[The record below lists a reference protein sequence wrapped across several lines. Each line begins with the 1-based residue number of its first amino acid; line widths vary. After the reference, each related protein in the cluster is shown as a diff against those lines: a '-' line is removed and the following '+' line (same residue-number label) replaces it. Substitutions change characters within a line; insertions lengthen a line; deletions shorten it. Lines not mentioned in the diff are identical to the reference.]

1 MGTRRALE
9 RAPAPGRHQS
19 TNGTEAPAEE
29 EVVGPGVRPDSRN
42 YLLNVRPEN
51 RTTFCAIIS
60 QLTEETQP
68 SFEATLKS
76 RAVSENC
83 DAKFTC
89 IVSGFPEPELTWYK
103 DDEEMD
109 RYCGLPKY
117 EILRNGK
124 RHTLQLYKCREEDA
138 AIYQASARNSK
149 GIVSCSGVL
158 EVGTMTEYKIHQ
170 RWFAKLKRKAEAK
183 MREIEQSRR
192 RDKENVLDK
201 LRALSPERFQRK
213 RRFSAEDSKK
223 SPALVNKEDVIKVHI
238 PDSTTRLKVD
248 VAESGKEQL
257 INGESEFANEILSRQ
272 TGEITT
278 NGYVSS
284 ENLEEDGKEF
294 LAYVCETVEIITKK
308 PTDKESTAKKKKKE
322 DASAVI
328 PLKQDEKSSVVVT
341 QKIQGPNPAPIR
353 SPFSAAPPKN
363 QADEKMEVE
372 KTSAVQ
378 VKSATS
384 SPKFPKI
391 TFVRDT
397 KRNKDAEILKKK
409 DPEVCNAPVCS
420 VPSKEEGYFS
430 LRDMYLEN
438 TVLPAEEKK
447 TPPIPVR
454 SKAKADYQGL
464 KFPKEKPPETSRQE
478 GPVVTHKHAPGQ
490 KEKSTRHEVQAERTT
505 GVKLKQID
513 GKSLYTDSKSM
524 ELKKQSKVS
533 ESDPEIQ
540 RSPPLQ
546 KRPAPGKSGL
556 QSNSALM
563 PSVTHSGE
571 SHKLEIIQSDD
582 QLLLKTV
589 AAKQQN
595 VPSSE
600 KDNLKDFPEICKEQ
614 LDVETPSEV
623 AAREEAL
630 QKYHQLEMEYR
641 ALQQAYSVLQQ
652 QFEQTLKSSKET
664 EGVNHTSASILRE
677 NSISERA
684 VKNEE
689 HAATVLEVINPQF
702 PSSESNLSPTERLE
716 SKNPAAELKTNVPPT
731 SEPKPPARKLKGH
744 MSELNVSESA
754 PNSPELELKMTQPM
768 LKGLLLEQTELKA
781 PLRRTKAPV
790 PEAKVLASEL
800 KETTTE
806 PSELKTSVVEVKI
819 LVPEPS
825 ITDISP
831 ELKSPLPQLKAPMP
845 RQKDSQS
852 KPELEGHLPQ
862 LKVPMPGQKDAESKS
877 KAVASQPRPTA
888 PNLEMPVPTL
898 SKDKL
903 DNVNND
909 RVVDVPVY
917 METESPEKENI
928 AHISKVEVSATLNV
942 DYREAEH
949 LLDKSKMPSSDSLG
963 KPKVCIQ
970 YSSEGSGHSE
980 TKDGVAVMVG
990 GKEVKVLLP
999 PNIDIMGDVADHKTN
1014 ALRPLLKECIP
1025 SQGANSLS
1033 ETFGFPDE
1041 VEMIED
1047 IKDQQ
1052 ANDSVTVFSKSLIEE
1067 HQPSTE
1073 IDLPTMK
1080 KKSLSTSHDSTS
1092 LDVVGNV
1099 SQIGTGIISECAD
1112 EETHSKLT
1120 GTIFPPSTESQH
1132 HDHPIDVSN
1141 IEMPVSS
1148 SGESVAT
1155 LICDVKKEMDTK
1167 SSSEVASTTERD
1179 NAIDL
1184 LSGCSLSPEQD
1195 LDVEM
1200 TLQVSQGEVNEQKRA
1215 VMPSTITQASE
1226 EDGSKINLLSPD
1238 ISKTK
1243 DLVCTTATMPSIP
1256 QGTQEVVL
1264 DNFSTNQEKQNSGFV
1279 ASLKNSLLMLLN
1291 ITKNETDKN
1300 KIDTKDSVKVD
1311 KEEKDNS
1318 SNTSLFSDLGT
1329 GSSSLVANTN
1339 VETDKSDTCI
1349 QKEESL
1355 TSSSTS
1361 GIMTP
1366 SSDEEMVP
1374 NVDVLQQRKFA
1385 EVIDKELFPDVEIS
1399 CIGPGA
1405 TTTDQMTSQDQFSRN
1420 ADISA
1425 QRQEAGKVTL
1435 EAEGTSLLVPSI
1447 VVANFPHMECVQ
1459 TNDMPSDLQLD
1470 TNENAKSDDII
1481 SMIPAATPHELA
1493 LGARRKIYVS
1503 KSKQLEDADSNNFD
1517 SMTGQGSTKR
1527 DSPTVSPGLS
1537 RRNQTLLQ
1545 ASMASQSPPVERR
1558 SPGLARKMTTL
1569 EVPKVYAESSEGNS
1583 SGGGKLEENNSY
1595 ADMKDDLGELKRAND
1610 PFKAPQVIRKIRAE
1624 QFSDSSGNLKL
1635 WCQFFN
1641 VLSDSKI
1648 SWFKDEYPV
1657 AEASRC
1663 AGDEGQ
1669 VALAIVQA
1677 SKNDCGVYQC
1687 TIQNKYG
1694 TDSTDFLLSAEALSG
1709 FITREE
1715 TEVGEEIEM
1724 TPMVF
1729 AKGLADSGYWG
1740 DKFFGRI
1747 VAEDVNVGKGY
1758 LRKIL
1763 RVKVIYG
1770 LEPIFESGKTCIIKI
1785 RNLITFGTKNE
1796 STLLENNY
1804 DLTIQS
1810 CKIQNTTREYCKI
1823 FAAEA
1828 RVVPNFGQILE
1839 IIPLNLIYR
1848 PANNIPYA
1856 TIEDDLEGRFEKYC
1870 IKDKSGNLHMKNTS
1884 EIEKKCCAFQHWVYQ
1899 WTNGNVLITD
1909 LQGVGWKI
1917 TNVAIA
1923 TKSKGYQGLKESCC
1937 PSSVELFVSL
1947 HQCNRYCEMLGL
1959 RSLKSIDTLQT
1970 PAKPK
1975 GSKSPSMGRKAG
1987 STQSSPQIPKKGMPS
2002 PQGPRKSAVSP
2013 KTARKVTE
2021 TGELQPSAK
2030 QKTVETSKP
2039 AKMR

>member
-1 MGTRRALE
+1 MATRRALE
-9 RAPAPGRHQS
+9 RAPAPGRHPS
-19 TNGTEAPAEE
+19 TNGTEVQAEE

-68 SFEATLKS
+68 CFEATLKS
-76 RAVSENC
+76 RAVSEDC

-89 IVSGFPEPELTWYK
+89 IVTGFPEPELTWYK

-138 AIYQASARNSK
+138 AIYQASARNTK

-158 EVGTMTEYKIHQ
+158 EVGTMSEYKIHQ

-183 MREIEQSRR
+183 MREIEQSRK

-201 LRALSPERFQRK
+201 LRALSPERIQRK
-213 RRFSAEDSKK
+213 RRFSAEEGKK
-223 SPALVNKEDVIKVHI
+223 SPALVDKEDVIKVHI
-238 PDSTTRLKVD
+238 PDSTSRLKVD
-248 VAESGKEQL
+248 VADLGKEQL
-257 INGESEFANEILSRQ
+257 INGEREFANEIMSRP
-272 TGEITT
+272 TEEIST

-294 LAYVCETVEIITKK
+294 LAYVCETVEIISKK

-322 DASAVI
+322 NLSALT
-328 PLKQDEKSSVVVT
+328 PLQKEEKSSALDT
-341 QKIQGPNPAPIR
+341 QKVQGPSPVASRSRFPAV
-353 SPFSAAPPKN
+353 PPKN
-363 QADEKMEVE
+363 QAHEKMEVE
-372 KTSAVQ
+372 RTAAAQLKGVTA
-378 VKSATS
+378 
-384 SPKFPKI
+384 SPKFAKM

-397 KRNKDAEILKKK
+397 KKNKDPGILKNK
-409 DPEVCNAPVCS
+409 DPEVCDAPVCS
-420 VPSKEEGYFS
+420 APSKAEGYFS
-430 LRDMYLEN
+430 LREMYLEN

-447 TPPIPVR
+447 TPPVPIR

-464 KFPKEKPPETSRQE
+464 KVPKEKSPEISVHLPKHSGQE
-478 GPVVTHKHAPGQ
+478 SPAVTLKHVPGQ
-490 KEKSTRHEVQAERTT
+490 KEKPTRHESQAERKT
-505 GVKLKQID
+505 GVKLMQID
-513 GKSLYTDSKSM
+513 GKSPYIDSKSM
-524 ELKKQSKVS
+524 EVKKQNKV
-533 ESDPEIQ
+533 PEIQ
-540 RSPPLQ
+540 HSPPLQ
-546 KRPAPGKSGL
+546 KGPASGKSGL
-556 QSNSALM
+556 PGTSSLM
-563 PSVTHSGE
+563 PPVKNSEE
-571 SHKLEIIQSDD
+571 SNKLDFIQSDA
-582 QLLLKTV
+582 QPLSKGV
-589 AAKQQN
+589 AAKHQN
-595 VPSSE
+595 LPPSG
-600 KDNLKDFPEICKEQ
+600 KDNLKDSPETRKDQ
-614 LDVETPSEV
+614 LAVETPSEV
-623 AAREEAL
+623 ADREEAL

-641 ALQQAYSVLQQ
+641 ALQQAYAVLQQ

-664 EGVNHTSASILRE
+664 EGVNKTSGSLLTE
-677 NSISERA
+677 NSISEK
-684 VKNEE
+684 VINNEE
-689 HAATVLEVINPQF
+689 HASLVLEVIHPQS
-702 PSSESNLSPTERLE
+702 PSSESNVSLTEMLE
-716 SKNPAAELKTNVPPT
+716 IKNPAAELTTNLPP
-731 SEPKPPARKLKGH
+731 SNEPKPPARKLKGLV
-744 MSELNVSESA
+744 SELKVSASA
-754 PNSPELELKMTQPM
+754 PNSPELELKMTQPV
-768 LKGLLLEQTELKA
+768 LKEPVLEQTEPKA
-781 PLRRTKAPV
+781 PLRKTKAPV
-790 PEAKVLASEL
+790 LESKVSASEL
-800 KETTTE
+800 KEKTSAA
-806 PSELKTSVVEVKI
+806 SELKTPVPVVKT

-825 ITDISP
+825 ITDLSP
-831 ELKSPLPQLKAPMP
+831 ELKGSLPRLTYSMP
-845 RQKDSQS
+845 RQKDSES
-852 KPELEGHLPQ
+852 EPELEGHLPL
-862 LKVPMPGQKDAESKS
+862 LKVLMPDSKS
-877 KAVASQPRPTA
+877 KSVTSQPRIIA
-888 PNLEMPVPTL
+888 ADIKMAAPTL

-909 RVVDVPVY
+909 SAVDVLVC
-917 METESPEKENI
+917 METESAEKESS
-928 AHISKVEVSATLNV
+928 AHVSKLERSATMNV

-949 LLDKSKMPSSDSLG
+949 LLDVSKMPSSNSLG
-963 KPKVCIQ
+963 KPILCME
-970 YSSEGSGHSE
+970 YSSETNRHL
-980 TKDGVAVMVG
+980 KKNDGVEAVVG
-990 GKEVKVLLP
+990 GKEEKVLLAP
-999 PNIDIMGDVADHKTN
+999 SIGIMGDVIDLKTN

-1025 SQGANSLS
+1025 SQGADSS

-1052 ANDSVTVFSKSLIEE
+1052 PNGTLTVFCTILIEE
-1067 HQPSTE
+1067 HQPSSQ
-1073 IDLPTMK
+1073 IDLPTIK

-1092 LDVVGNV
+1092 LGVVENV
-1099 SQIGTGIISECAD
+1099 SQVGSGIISECAD
-1112 EETHSKLT
+1112 EETHSNLINT
-1120 GTIFPPSTESQH
+1120 GFPAATEPH
-1132 HDHPIDVSN
+1132 HDHHHITDSSHIDV
-1141 IEMPVSS
+1141 PVLSS
-1148 SGESVAT
+1148 LTGDSVAT
-1155 LICDVKKEMDTK
+1155 LLRDVKKEVDTK
-1167 SSSEVASTTERD
+1167 SLSEVASTAERD
-1179 NAIDL
+1179 NGMDL
-1184 LSGCSLSPEQD
+1184 LPECSVLPEQD

-1200 TLQVSQGEVNEQKRA
+1200 TLQVAQGDVDEQKQA
-1215 VMPSTITQASE
+1215 VMPPTITHKSDE
-1226 EDGSKINLLSPD
+1226 NVFKIHLLLPD
-1238 ISKTK
+1238 SSKTK
-1243 DLVCTTATMPSIP
+1243 DLVSTTATMPSVSE
-1256 QGTQEVVL
+1256 GTQEVVL
-1264 DNFSTNQEKQNSGFV
+1264 DNFSTDQEKQNSGFV

-1300 KIDTKDSVKVD
+1300 KVDTKDSVKVD
-1311 KEEKDNS
+1311 KEEKDNCTHK
-1318 SNTSLFSDLGT
+1318 NLFLDIGT
-1329 GSSSLVANTN
+1329 GSSSPVTSTIA
-1339 VETDKSDTCI
+1339 ETGKSDTCI

-1361 GIMTP
+1361 GIITP

-1399 CIGPGA
+1399 CIVPGA
-1405 TTTDQMTSQDQFSRN
+1405 TTTDQMTSKEQFSRI
-1420 ADISA
+1420 ADISSS
-1425 QRQEAGKVTL
+1425 RQQSWKVTL
-1435 EAEGTSLLVPSI
+1435 DSEVTSLSVPSI
-1447 VVANFPHMECVQ
+1447 VVANVPHMEFVQ
-1459 TNDMPSDLQLD
+1459 TNDMSSDLQLD
-1470 TNENAKSDDII
+1470 AIEKAKPDNII

-1503 KSKQLEDADSNNFD
+1503 KSKQLDDAESNTLDS
-1517 SMTGQGSTKR
+1517 TAGQGTTKK

-1537 RRNQTLLQ
+1537 RRNQALLQ
-1545 ASMASQSPPVERR
+1545 TSMASQSPPMERH

-1569 EVPKVYAESSEGNS
+1569 EVPKVYAESTEGNS
-1583 SGGGKLEENNSY
+1583 SGGSKLEEKDSF
-1595 ADMKDDLGELKRAND
+1595 ADMKEDLGEPQKAND

-1624 QFSDSSGNLKL
+1624 QFSDASGNLKL

-1641 VLSDSKI
+1641 VLSDSTI

-1687 TIQNKYG
+1687 TIKNKYG
-1694 TDSTDFLLSAEALSG
+1694 TDSTDFLLSAEVISG

-1796 STLLENNY
+1796 STLLEKNY

-1828 RVVPNFGQILE
+1828 RVVPNFGQIPE

-1870 IKDKSGNLHMKNTS
+1870 TKDKSGNLQMKNTL

-1947 HQCNRYCEMLGL
+1947 HQCNCYCEMLGL
-1959 RSLKSIDTLQT
+1959 RSLKSTDTLQT

-1975 GSKSPSMGRKAG
+1975 GSKSPSMGRKGG

-2002 PQGPRKSAVSP
+2002 PQGSRKSAISP

-2021 TGELQPSAK
+2021 TGELQPSVK

-2039 AKMR
+2039 SKMR

>member
-9 RAPAPGRHQS
+9 RAPAPGRHPS
-19 TNGTEAPAEE
+19 TNGTEVQAEE

-51 RTTFCAIIS
+51 SMPSNRLAHYQSGRTTFCAIIS

-68 SFEATLKS
+68 CFEATLKS
-76 RAVSENC
+76 RAVSEDG

-89 IVSGFPEPELTWYK
+89 IVTGFPEPELTWYK

-138 AIYQASARNSK
+138 AIYQASARNTK

-183 MREIEQSRR
+183 MREIEQSRK

-201 LRALSPERFQRK
+201 LRALSPERIQRK
-213 RRFSAEDSKK
+213 RRFSAEEGKK
-223 SPALVNKEDVIKVHI
+223 SPALVEKEDVIKVHI
-238 PDSTTRLKVD
+238 QDSTSRLKVD
-248 VAESGKEQL
+248 VADLGKEQL
-257 INGESEFANEILSRQ
+257 INGEREFANEMMSRP
-272 TGEITT
+272 TEDITT
-278 NGYVSS
+278 NGYISS
-284 ENLEEDGKEF
+284 ENLEADGKEF

-322 DASAVI
+322 NESAVT
-328 PLKQDEKSSVVVT
+328 PLQKEEKSSALDT
-341 QKIQGPNPAPIR
+341 QKVQGPSPVASR
-353 SPFSAAPPKN
+353 SRFSAVPPKN

-372 KTSAVQ
+372 RTAAAQLKGVTA
-378 VKSATS
+378 
-384 SPKFPKI
+384 SPKFPKMTI
-391 TFVRDT
+391 VRDT
-397 KRNKDAEILKKK
+397 KKNKDAGILKNK
-409 DPEVCNAPVCS
+409 DPEVCDAPVCLAS
-420 VPSKEEGYFS
+420 SKAEGYFS
-430 LRDMYLEN
+430 LREMYLEN

-447 TPPIPVR
+447 TPPVPIR

-464 KFPKEKPPETSRQE
+464 KIPKEKPPEISVNLPKHSGQE
-478 GPVVTHKHAPGQ
+478 SPAVTLKHAPGQ
-490 KEKSTRHEVQAERTT
+490 KEKSTRHVSQAERTT
-505 GVKLKQID
+505 GVKLMQVD
-513 GKSLYTDSKSM
+513 GKSPYIDSKSM
-524 ELKKQSKVS
+524 EVKKQNKV
-533 ESDPEIQ
+533 PEIQ
-540 RSPPLQ
+540 HSPLQ
-546 KRPAPGKSGL
+546 KGPAPGKSGL
-556 QSNSALM
+556 PSTSDLM
-563 PSVTHSGE
+563 PPVKNTEVSNTLDFIE
-571 SHKLEIIQSDD
+571 SDAQPLSKS
-582 QLLLKTV
+582 V
-589 AAKQQN
+589 AAKHQN
-595 VPSSE
+595 LPSSG
-600 KDNLKDFPEICKEQ
+600 KGNLKDYPKTGKNQ
-614 LDVETPSEV
+614 LAVGPPSEI
-623 AAREEAL
+623 ADREEAL
-630 QKYHQLEMEYR
+630 QKYHHLEMEYR
-641 ALQQAYSVLQQ
+641 ALQQAYAVLQQ

-664 EGVNHTSASILRE
+664 EGVNKTSASLLTE
-677 NSISERA
+677 NSISEK
-684 VKNEE
+684 VINNEE
-689 HAATVLEVINPQF
+689 HASPVLEVMHPES
-702 PSSESNLSPTERLE
+702 PSSESNVSLTEILE
-716 SKNPAAELKTNVPPT
+716 TKNPADVLTTNLPP
-731 SEPKPPARKLKGH
+731 SNEPKPPARKLKGH
-744 MSELNVSESA
+744 VSESKVSASA
-754 PNSPELELKMTQPM
+754 PNSPELELKMTQPV
-768 LKGLLLEQTELKA
+768 LKGPVLEQTEPKA
-781 PLRRTKAPV
+781 PLRKTKAPV
-790 PEAKVLASEL
+790 LESKVSASEL
-800 KETTTE
+800 KEKTSA
-806 PSELKTSVVEVKI
+806 PSELKTPVPVVKTSI
-819 LVPEPS
+819 LEPS
-825 ITDISP
+825 ITDLSP
-831 ELKSPLPQLKAPMP
+831 ELKGSLPLLTAPMP
-845 RQKDSQS
+845 RQKHSES
-852 KPELEGHLPQ
+852 EPELEGHLPQ
-862 LKVPMPGQKDAESKS
+862 MKAQMPGSKS
-877 KAVASQPRPTA
+877 KSVASQPRTTA
-888 PNLEMPVPTL
+888 ADLKMSEPTL

-909 RVVDVPVY
+909 RAVDVLVY
-917 METESPEKENI
+917 METESAEKESS
-928 AHISKVEVSATLNV
+928 AHISKLEACGTVNV

-949 LLDKSKMPSSDSLG
+949 FLDISKMASSNSLG
-963 KPKVCIQ
+963 KPIVCME
-970 YSSEGSGHSE
+970 YSSEANRHL
-980 TKDGVAVMVG
+980 KKNDGVEVVVG
-990 GKEVKVLLP
+990 AKEEKVVLAP
-999 PNIDIMGDVADHKTN
+999 SIDIMGDVTDLKTN

-1025 SQGANSLS
+1025 SQGAGSS
-1033 ETFGFPDE
+1033 ETVGFPDE

-1052 ANDSVTVFSKSLIEE
+1052 PNGTLTVFSKILIDD
-1067 HQPSTE
+1067 HQLSSQT
-1073 IDLPTMK
+1073 DLPTIK
-1080 KKSLSTSHDSTS
+1080 NKSLSTSHDSTS
-1092 LDVVGNV
+1092 LGVMENA
-1099 SQIGTGIISECAD
+1099 SQVRTGIISHCVD
-1112 EETHSKLT
+1112 EVTHSTLIDT
-1120 GTIFPPSTESQH
+1120 GFPVPTESHLHQ
-1132 HDHPIDVSN
+1132 D
-1141 IEMPVSS
+1141 
-1148 SGESVAT
+1148 SVAT
-1155 LICDVKKEMDTK
+1155 LLRDVKKEVDTK
-1167 SSSEVASTTERD
+1167 SSSEVASTAERD
-1179 NAIDL
+1179 IGMDL
-1184 LSGCSLSPEQD
+1184 LSECSVLPEQD
-1195 LDVEM
+1195 LNVEM
-1200 TLQVSQGEVNEQKRA
+1200 TLQVAQGDVNKQKQA
-1215 VMPSTITQASE
+1215 VMPPTFTHKSDENAFN
-1226 EDGSKINLLSPD
+1226 INLLSPD
-1238 ISKTK
+1238 SSKTK
-1243 DLVCTTATMPSIP
+1243 NLVSPTATIPSIS

-1264 DNFSTNQEKQNSGFV
+1264 NNFSTDQEKQNSGFV

-1300 KIDTKDSVKVD
+1300 KVDPKDTVKVD
-1311 KEEKDNS
+1311 KEEKDHCTNK
-1318 SNTSLFSDLGT
+1318 NLFLDIGT
-1329 GSSSLVANTN
+1329 GSSSPATSTIA
-1339 VETDKSDTCI
+1339 ETGKIDTCI

-1399 CIGPGA
+1399 CIVPGA
-1405 TTTDQMTSQDQFSRN
+1405 ITTDEMTNKEQFSRIT
-1420 ADISA
+1420 DISSS
-1425 QRQEAGKVTL
+1425 RQQAGKVTL
-1435 EAEGTSLLVPSI
+1435 DSEVTSLSVPSI
-1447 VVANFPHMECVQ
+1447 VVANVPHMEFVQ
-1459 TNDMPSDLQLD
+1459 TNDVSSDLQLD
-1470 TNENAKSDDII
+1470 AIEKAKPDDII

-1493 LGARRKIYVS
+1493 LGARRKLYVS
-1503 KSKQLEDADSNNFD
+1503 KPKQLDDADSNNLD
-1517 SMTGQGSTKR
+1517 STAGQGTTKR

-1537 RRNQTLLQ
+1537 RRNQALLQ
-1545 ASMASQSPPVERR
+1545 TSMASQSPPMERR
-1558 SPGLARKMTTL
+1558 SPGQARKMTTL

-1583 SGGGKLEENNSY
+1583 PGGSKLEEKDSF
-1595 ADMKDDLGELKRAND
+1595 ADMKEDLGEPQKAND

-1624 QFSDSSGNLKL
+1624 QFSDASGNLKL

-1641 VLSDSKI
+1641 VLSDSTI

-1687 TIQNKYG
+1687 TIKNKYG
-1694 TDSTDFLLSAEALSG
+1694 TDSTDFLLSAEAISG

-1747 VAEDVNVGKGY
+1747 VSEDINVGKGY

-1770 LEPIFESGKTCIIKI
+1770 LEPMFESGKTCIIKI

-1796 STLLENNY
+1796 STLLEKNY

-1828 RVVPNFGQILE
+1828 RVVPNFGQIPE

-1870 IKDKSGNLHMKNTS
+1870 TKDKSGNLQMKNTS

-1947 HQCNRYCEMLGL
+1947 HQCNRYCEILGL
-1959 RSLKSIDTLQT
+1959 RSLKSTDTLQT

-2002 PQGPRKSAVSP
+2002 PQGSRKSAISP
-2013 KTARKVTE
+2013 KTVRKATE
-2021 TGELQPSAK
+2021 TGELQPSVK